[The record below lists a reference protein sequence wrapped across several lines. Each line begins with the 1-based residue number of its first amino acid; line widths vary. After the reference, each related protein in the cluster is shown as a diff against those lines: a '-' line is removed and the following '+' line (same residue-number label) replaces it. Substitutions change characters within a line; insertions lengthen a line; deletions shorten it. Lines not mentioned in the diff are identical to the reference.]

1 MEILGIGP
9 SELIFIVIIAIIVL
23 GPKDMQKAGRTIG
36 KWLRTVVTSDGWK
49 LFQQTSR
56 EIQTLPNRLM
66 RDAALDELKETQRE
80 LRRPLRCGRASRSA
94 RRWRI
99 RCRIAS
105 AAANH
110 SGRTE
115 NPPLRPQTLIR
126 RQKTVARML
135 RWLAAFWRAATFPS
149 RALWWLI
156 DLPGRALRSAGAFMR
171 TDPEEHPLGEVI
183 VDLTRN
189 AQARQLFW
197 DQVEALRGHL
207 LRAVLGIVLGVG
219 LAFTFTD
226 RLIQFL
232 ARPVGGLG
240 ALKAIEVTESI
251 GVFMKVALLAG
262 IAISIPYVA
271 FEFWLFAAP
280 GLRPRERLY
289 GLVGIPFAALFFVG
303 GMAFTYYMLL
313 PSALPFLLNFLGI
326 QAQLRPQ
333 SYFSFVTGLMFWIG
347 VAFEFPLLVYVIT
360 AMGFVKPDA
369 FARQWRL
376 AVVLIAVA
384 AAAITPTV
392 DPVNMG
398 LVMLPM
404 VLLYFISIGLSY
416 IAYAGRGSSPGK
428 EKLQEDSA

>member
-1 MEILGIGP
+1 M
-9 SELIFIVIIAIIVL
+9 
-23 GPKDMQKAGRTIG
+23 
-36 KWLRTVVTSDGWK
+36 
-49 LFQQTSR
+49 
-56 EIQTLPNRLM
+56 
-66 RDAALDELKETQRE
+66 
-80 LRRPLRCGRASRSA
+80 
-94 RRWRI
+94 
-99 RCRIAS
+99 
-105 AAANH
+105 
-110 SGRTE
+110 
-115 NPPLRPQTLIR
+115 
-126 RQKTVARML
+126 TVARM
-135 RWLAAFWRAATFPS
+135 RSWLAGFWQAATFPS

-156 DLPGRALRSAGAFMR
+156 DLPGRALRSTGAFMR

-226 RLIQFL
+226 RLIRFL
-232 ARPVGGLG
+232 AQPVGGLG
-240 ALKAIEVTESI
+240 SLKAIEVTESI

-347 VAFEFPLLVYVIT
+347 VAFEGPLLVYVIT
-360 AMGFVKPDA
+360 AMGFIKPDA

-376 AVVLIAVA
+376 AVVFIAVA

-404 VLLYFISIGLSY
+404 GALL
-416 IAYAGRGSSPGK
+416 
-428 EKLQEDSA
+428 